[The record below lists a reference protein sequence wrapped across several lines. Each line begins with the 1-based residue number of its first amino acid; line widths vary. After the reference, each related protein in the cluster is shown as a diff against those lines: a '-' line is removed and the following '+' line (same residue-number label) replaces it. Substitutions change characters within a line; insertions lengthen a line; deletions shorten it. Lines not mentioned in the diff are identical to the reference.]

1 MLWNFVFC
9 WDLKFPS
16 SLSLEESFDSEF
28 SNMISSETFWD
39 GSSSQHASKKMAR
52 SRGFFSPFFCRFWGP
67 PKMAVWGWLVGQEID
82 DFVVITTIII
92 IIIIIIIITS
102 LGVPTFM
109 KIISFSLANLIVFPR
124 FPLFLAEIDGLLAT
138 SRLAADYTR
147 FYCQL
152 WRGLWHTHT
161 QHSPSVENNW
171 VVVSNIFCCH
181 PYLGKW
187 S

>member
-1 MLWNFVFC
+1 
-9 WDLKFPS
+9 
-16 SLSLEESFDSEF
+16 
-28 SNMISSETFWD
+28 
-39 GSSSQHASKKMAR
+39 MAR

-67 PKMAVWGWLVGQEID
+67 PKMAVWGWLVGLEID

-92 IIIIIIIITS
+92 IIIIIMIIIITS

-152 WRGLWHTHT
+152 WQGLWHTHT
-161 QHSPSVENNW
+161 QHSPRVENNW

-187 S
+187 SKLTNIFEMGWNHRLDKHKIPQKNSL